1 DAAAARALGAADV
14 TSLASLD
21 AELAYALK
29 VSGRAPW
36 QVLAGA
42 AQDSGLAG
50 TLLYDEAP
58 YGVGYFV
65 AAWS

>member
-1 DAAAARALGAADV
+1 MSR
-14 TSLASLD
+14 
-21 AELAYALK
+21 ELK

-42 AQDSGLAG
+42 AEGGASLSGV
-50 TLLYDEAP
+50 LLHEDAP
-58 YGVGYFV
+58 YGVGYVV